1 MTVKPFSASELNMS
15 AFKDKIEL
23 EEAFSPGSPF
33 LKSEMSSAASLSR
46 LKKAVKDFN
55 YFDEVYF
62 PPDCYSGYAK
72 PNNMLK
78 DITKSSKAIG
88 IHIFFGPRNHGKTVQ
103 GKKIL
108 AWLLLSGYISIGG
121 TYAETLNPKSY
132 NILADISNIINNN
145 PRIQLDFKP
154 VMLEDNSDQFQFR
167 LKLPLNT
174 FKQLP
179 QLKGFRYCA
188 AFSQGRSVRG
198 YTKEFGRP
206 QFILGD
212 DVETLESAFN
222 TESNRQRID
231 KLVESYH
238 SMIENS
244 TFLIMAN
251 DFTTASALHEL
262 KVQAEENLLT
272 NNLFHFHT
280 YKAWDEKKNKSL
292 WPEKYPA
299 KSEAELK
306 QILKPKDESDWQAN
320 FQSNPIPPEGF
331 YFKREFYREFTSLPS
346 DVRGVVY
353 CDPNLSKKS
362 KGDTTAIVPLLF
374 SAKTNCYYIP
384 MAICRS
390 FSDSNQ
396 LLQQLLQIKKEFGD
410 RIIAV
415 GFDGNVAQESTWT
428 QLVRNYIQIHQVPFP
443 IIEYKNYRTDDL
455 AKNTQIAYCDNRIL
469 FPAKFAG
476 TPEGEMFLAQL
487 FSFSGK
493 KSNKKDDAPDALIC
507 AFEFLHERALH
518 RTFEQPVKV
527 IKDYYSLL

>member
-1 MTVKPFSASELNMS
+1 MTIKPFSASELNMS
-15 AFKDKIEL
+15 EFKDKIEL
-23 EEAFSPGSPF
+23 EEAFSPGIPF
-33 LKSEMSSAASLSR
+33 PKSEMSSSASLIR
-46 LKKAVKDFN
+46 LKKAVKDFA

-62 PPDCYSGYAK
+62 PPDCYSDYAE
-72 PNNMLK
+72 PNKMLK
-78 DITKSSKAIG
+78 DIIKFSRSEG

-108 AWLLLSGYISIGG
+108 VWLLLTGQVSIAG

-132 NILADISNIINNN
+132 NILADVSNIIKNS
-145 PRIQLDFKP
+145 PRIQYDFKP
-154 VMLEDNSDQFQFR
+154 VLLEDNADQIQFK
-167 LKLPLNT
+167 LKLSLNT

-179 QLKGFRYCA
+179 RLKGFRYCA

-222 TESNRQRID
+222 TESNLQRID

-251 DFTTASALHEL
+251 DFSTASALHQL
-262 KVQAEENLLT
+262 KIQAEDNLLA

-280 YKAWDEKKNKSL
+280 YSAWDDKNKKPL

-299 KSEAELK
+299 KSESELK
-306 QILKPKDESDWQAN
+306 AILKPKDESDWNAN
-320 FQSNPIPPEGF
+320 YRNDPKPPEGIF
-331 YFKREFYREFTSLPS
+331 FKRQYYKEYTSLPN
-346 DVRGVVY
+346 DCRGVIY
-353 CDPNLSKKS
+353 CDPNLSKKG

-374 SAKTNCYYIP
+374 SPKTNCYYVP
-384 MAICRS
+384 MAVCRS

-396 LLQQLLQIKKEFGD
+396 LLDSILILKKQFSENISQI
-410 RIIAV
+410 A
-415 GFDGNVAQESTWT
+415 FDGQVSQESTWT
-428 QLVRNYIQIHQVPFP
+428 QLVRDYVLINKIPFP
-443 IIEYKNYRTDDL
+443 VIQYKSYKVDDL
-455 AKNTQIAYCDNRIL
+455 AKNLQMVYSESRIF
-469 FPAKFAG
+469 FPPGFAK
-476 TPEGEMFLAQL
+476 TPEGETFLFQF
-487 FSFSGK
+487 FSFAGK
-493 KSNKKDDAPDALIC
+493 KAGRKDDAPDAAIC
-507 AFEFLHERALH
+507 AFEFIHECSLH
-518 RTFEQPVKV
+518 RESQPVTV